1 MATNDPPNDPG
12 TDSTPTLEIPESLSG
27 LSRRKFLGASGLAAA
42 AVAAGTAGL
51 VGLEPL
57 VKGGS
62 TASADFVP
70 FPDTSGPGTGRRE
83 QSYQVRVDA
92 AEYNRE
98 LPVPTHPTN
107 GDEDRYPTKIG
118 SYTKALPHNDFG
130 EVNLNAYGTLLHALS
145 TGRPADFNAIQL
157 GGGRHLVNPQSGLA
171 FDLEGTDSH
180 QLFVPP
186 NQVNNPPVALPPAP
200 ALAGAEEAGEA
211 VELYWMALLRDVNF
225 NDYATNGLAAQAIAN
240 LNTLSKFKGPKQGG
254 QVTAQTLFRD
264 DLPGATTGPYASQFF
279 LLPTPFGSQYV
290 DNRIRTYVPGV
301 DYLSKYADWLTVQN
315 GGSTGLSNTFDT
327 RRYLRNGRDIAAFV
341 HVDVLFQAYFNACLI
356 LLTPPD
362 PSDPNSGGIGA
373 PFNPGNPY
381 IGNPT
386 QDGFAT
392 FGPPAIKTLMC
403 EVANRAL
410 KATWYQKWFVHRR
423 LRPEEYGG
431 LVHLQLTQNRY
442 PNVLHP
448 DILNSPAVA
457 KVFSKYGTYLHPQ
470 AFPEGSP
477 THPSYTAGHATVAGA
492 CVTIL
497 KAVYD
502 EHFPIPSPVVASAD
516 GLSVQPY
523 LSSGSVP
530 PLTVGG
536 ELNKLASNVAT
547 GRHHSGVHWRSD
559 AYWSLRLGQQV
570 AISILRDQRGTY
582 NEIFNGYTFTG
593 FDGETITI

>member
-1 MATNDPPNDPG
+1 MAKNDQPIAPG
-12 TDSTPTLEIPESLSG
+12 TDSKLTPEVSEKMTG
-27 LSRRKFLGASGLAAA
+27 WSRRGFLGAGGLAAA
-42 AVAAGTAGL
+42 AVAVGTAGL
-51 VGLEPL
+51 VGLEP
-57 VKGGS
+57 VVPGGS
-62 TASADFVP
+62 TAAADFIP
-70 FPDTSGPGTGRRE
+70 FPDTDGPGTGRRE

-107 GDEDRYPTKIG
+107 GDETLYPNKIG

-130 EVNLNAYGTLLHALS
+130 EVNLPAYGTLLTAVNS
-145 TGRPADFNAIQL
+145 GRPADFDAIQL
-157 GGGRHLVNPQSGLA
+157 GLGRHLVNPQSGLA

-180 QLFVPP
+180 QLSIPAISSGV
-186 NQVNNPPVALPPAP
+186 PVAIPPPP
-200 ALAGAEEAGEA
+200 ALASAEIAGEA

-225 NDYATNGLAAQAIAN
+225 NDYPTNTLAAAAIAN
-240 LNTLSKFKGPKQGG
+240 LNALSNFKGPKQSG

-264 DLPGATTGPYASQFF
+264 TLPNATVGPYVSQFF

-290 DNRIRTYVPGV
+290 DNRVRTYVAGN
-301 DYLSKYADWLTVQN
+301 DFLTNFSDWLKVQK
-315 GGSTGLSNTFDT
+315 GGSINASNTFDI
-327 RRYLRNGRDIAAFV
+327 RRYLRNGRDISAFV
-341 HVDVLFQAYFNACLI
+341 HIDVLFQAYFNACLI

-362 PSDPNSGGIGA
+362 PSDPLSGGIGC

-386 QDGFAT
+386 QDGFGT
-392 FGPPAIKTLMC
+392 FGPPAIKALMC
-403 EVANRAL
+403 EVASRAL

-431 LVHLQLTQNRY
+431 LVHLQKTQNRY
-442 PNVLHP
+442 PGVLHP
-448 DILNSPAVA
+448 DILNSPALP
-457 KVFSKYGTYLHPQ
+457 KIFTKYGTYLHPQ

-502 EHFPIPSPVVASAD
+502 EHFVIPSPVMASSD
-516 GLSVQPY
+516 GLSLQPY
-523 LSSGSVP
+523 LGSQ

-547 GRHHSGVHWRSD
+547 GRHHAGVHWRSD
-559 AYWSLRLGQQV
+559 AYWSLRLGQQL
-570 AISILRDQRGTY
+570 AISILRDQRGNY
-582 NEIFNGYTFTG
+582 NEVFHGYTFTG

>member
-1 MATNDPPNDPG
+1 MARNDRPIDPIDPG
-12 TDSTPTLEIPESLSG
+12 SDSTPTPEFSEPLTG

-42 AVAAGTAGL
+42 TVAAGTAGL

-62 TASADFVP
+62 TASADFTP

-118 SYTKALPHNDFG
+118 NYTKALPHNDFG
-130 EVNLNAYGTLLHALS
+130 EVNLNAYGTLLHALD
-145 TGRPADFNAIQL
+145 TGRPADFNNIQL

-186 NQVNNPPVALPPAP
+186 NQVTSPPVALPPAP
-200 ALAGAEEAGEA
+200 ALASAEEAGEA

-225 NDYATNGLAAQAIAN
+225 NDYATSGLAAQAIAN
-240 LNTLSKFKGPKQGG
+240 LNTLTKFKGPKQGG

-315 GGSTGLSNTFDT
+315 GGATGLSNTFDT

-362 PSDPNSGGIGA
+362 PTDPNYGGIGA

-403 EVANRAL
+403 EVADRAL

-457 KVFSKYGTYLHPQ
+457 KVFNKYGTYLHPQ

-502 EHFPIPSPVVASAD
+502 EHFVIPNPVVASAD

-523 LSSGSVP
+523 TGST

-582 NEIFNGYTFTG
+582 NENFNGYTFTG
-593 FDGETITI
+593 FDNETITI

>member
-1 MATNDPPNDPG
+1 MASSEQFIVPG
-12 TDSTPTLEIPESLSG
+12 TDSAPTPELTEKLSG

-42 AVAAGTAGL
+42 TVAAGAAGI

-57 VKGGS
+57 VPGGS
-62 TASADFVP
+62 SAAADFTP
-70 FPDTSGPGTGRRE
+70 FPDSGGPGSGRRE

-107 GDEDRYPTKIG
+107 GDEDRYPSKIG
-118 SYTKALPHNDFG
+118 NYTKGLPHNTFG
-130 EVNLNAYGTLLHALS
+130 EVDLAAYQTLLHALD

-157 GGGRHLVNPQSGLA
+157 GGSRRLVNPQSGLA

-186 NQVNNPPVALPPAP
+186 NQPTDPPTALPPAP
-200 ALAGAEEAGEA
+200 ALASAEIAGEA
-211 VELYWMALLRDVNF
+211 VELYWMSLLRDTNF
-225 NDYATNGLAAQAIAN
+225 SEYSTSPLAAQAIAN
-240 LNTLSKFKGPKQGG
+240 LNTLSKFKGPKVGG

-264 DLPGATTGPYASQFF
+264 DLPGALKGPYVSQFF
-279 LLPTPFGSQYV
+279 LLPTPFGAQFV
-290 DNRIRTYVPGV
+290 DNRVRTYVAGT
-301 DYLSKYADWLTVQN
+301 DYLTNFGDWRTVQN
-315 GGSTGLSNTFDT
+315 GNSTGLSNTFDT
-327 RRYLRNGRDIAAFV
+327 RRYIRNGRDISAFV

-362 PSDPNSGGIGA
+362 STDPNFGGIGA

-403 EVANRAL
+403 EVADRAL

-431 LVHLQLTQNRY
+431 LVHLQLTKNRY

-502 EHFPIPSPVVASAD
+502 EHFVIPNPVVASAD

-523 LSSGSVP
+523 TGST

-582 NEIFNGYTFTG
+582 NENFNGYTFTG

>member
-1 MATNDPPNDPG
+1 MARNDQPVDP
-12 TDSTPTLEIPESLSG
+12 TDPISDSATPGEQPG
-27 LSRRKFLGASGLAAA
+27 FSRRKFLGASGLAAA
-42 AVAAGTAGL
+42 TVAAGTAGL

-62 TASADFVP
+62 TAEADFTP
-70 FPDTSGPGTGRRE
+70 EPDTAGPGSGRRQ
-83 QSYQVRVDA
+83 QSYDIRVDA

-98 LPVPTHPTN
+98 LPVPTHPDN
-107 GDEDRYPTKIG
+107 GDEGRYPTKIG
-118 SYTKALPHNDFG
+118 NYTKGLPHNDFG
-130 EVNLNAYGTLLHALS
+130 EVNLAAYGTLLHALD

-157 GGGRHLVNPQSGLA
+157 GGSRRLVNPQSGLA

-186 NQVNNPPVALPPAP
+186 LQATSPPVALPPAP
-200 ALAGAEEAGEA
+200 ALASAEIAGEA
-211 VELYWMALLRDVNF
+211 VELYWMSLLRDTNF
-225 NDYATNGLAAQAIAN
+225 NEYATSPLAAQAIAN
-240 LNTLSKFKGPKQGG
+240 LNTLTKFKGPKQGG

-264 DLPGATTGPYASQFF
+264 DLPGATKGPYVSQFF
-279 LLPTPFGSQYV
+279 LLPTPFGAQFV
-290 DNRIRTYVPGV
+290 DNRVRTYVPGT
-301 DYLSKYADWLTVQN
+301 DYLTNFGDWKTVQN

-327 RRYLRNGRDIAAFV
+327 RRYIRNGRDITAFV

-362 PSDPNSGGIGA
+362 PTDPNFGGIGA

-386 QDGFAT
+386 QEGFGT
-392 FGPPAIKTLMC
+392 FGGPAIKTLMC
-403 EVANRAL
+403 EVADRAL

-442 PNVLHP
+442 PGVLHT

-457 KVFSKYGTYLHPQ
+457 KVFNKYGTYLHPQ

-477 THPSYTAGHATVAGA
+477 IHPSYTAGHATVAGA

-497 KAVYD
+497 KAVFD
-502 EHFPIPSPVVASAD
+502 ENFVIPNPVVASSN
-516 GLSVQPY
+516 GLSLQPY
-523 LSSGSVP
+523 SDTV
-530 PLTVGG
+530 LTVGG

-547 GRHHSGVHWRSD
+547 GRHHAGVHWRSD

-582 NEIFNGYTFTG
+582 NENFNGYTFTG
-593 FDGETITI
+593 FDNETITI

>member
-1 MATNDPPNDPG
+1 MASNDLSIAPSQDPG
-12 TDSTPTLEIPESLSG
+12 PTPQLAEKPSG
-27 LSRRKFLGASGLAAA
+27 WSRRGFLGASGLAAAA

-57 VKGGS
+57 APGGS
-62 TASADFVP
+62 SAAADFIP

-83 QSYQVRVDA
+83 QSYEVRVDA

-98 LPVPTHPTN
+98 LPVPLHPTN
-107 GDEDRYPTKIG
+107 GDESLYPTKIG
-118 SYTKALPHNDFG
+118 NYTKGLPHNSFG
-130 EVNLNAYGTLLHALS
+130 EVNLTAYGTLINAVT
-145 TGRPADFNAIQL
+145 TGRPADFDAIQL
-157 GGGRHLVNPQSGLA
+157 GLGRHLINPQSGLA

-180 QLFVPP
+180 QLFI
-186 NQVNNPPVALPPAP
+186 PPVPTSTSTPVAIPPAP
-200 ALAGAEEAGEA
+200 ALSSAEIAGEA

-240 LNTLSKFKGPKQGG
+240 LNTLTNFKGPKQSG

-264 DLPGATTGPYASQFF
+264 VLPNVTIGPYASQFF

-290 DNRIRTYVPGV
+290 DNRIRTYVPGN
-301 DYLSKYADWLTVQN
+301 DFLTNFNDWLSIQN
-315 GGSTGLSNTFDT
+315 GGSSGANTFDT
-327 RRYLRNGRDIAAFV
+327 RRYLRNGRDISAFV

-362 PSDPNSGGIGA
+362 PSDPNSSGIGC

-386 QDGFAT
+386 QDGFGT
-392 FGPPAIKTLMC
+392 FGPPAIKALMC
-403 EVANRAL
+403 EVADRAL

-431 LVHLQLTQNRY
+431 LVHLQKTQSRY
-442 PNVLHP
+442 PGVLHP
-448 DILNSPAVA
+448 DILTSPALS
-457 KVFSKYGTYLHPQ
+457 KVFNKYGTYLHPQ

-502 EHFPIPSPVVASAD
+502 EHFVIPNPVVASAD
-516 GLSVQPY
+516 GLSLQPY
-523 LSSGSVP
+523 AGTQ

-547 GRHHSGVHWRSD
+547 GRHHAGVHWRSD
-559 AYWSLRLGQQV
+559 AYWSLRLGQQL

-582 NEIFNGYTFTG
+582 NEVFNGYTFTG